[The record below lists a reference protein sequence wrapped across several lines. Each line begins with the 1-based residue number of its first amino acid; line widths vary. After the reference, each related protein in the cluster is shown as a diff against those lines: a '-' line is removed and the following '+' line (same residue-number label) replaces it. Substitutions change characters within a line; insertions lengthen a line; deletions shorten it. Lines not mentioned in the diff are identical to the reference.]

1 MAVSKED
8 DLTQATGITTDLVL
22 GLGEHHSAQRIRK
35 VQTGLTNA
43 ARELRSLV
51 QGQYSSLE
59 GRLGAHLTHEQRELL
74 TQAAR
79 LLDSIKYNVE
89 HAKERKAREEKA
101 AAKLHEQREQQ
112 AKQMTA
118 RFLDLPIQTVEQ
130 QIDVLKLYLV
140 ARSILTGSMM
150 DSDYSLREKMETPAP
165 KWQSSE
171 AYWRISHVTDLIADL
186 RYCVE
191 YHLVHRDQTPAARL
205 EQLQKDLAEGRE
217 AALATPGAEH
227 TLKVWTDA
235 LQQAAFVKG
244 LLPDKASS
252 LGGAA

>member
-1 MAVSKED
+1 MAKSKDD
-8 DLTQATGITTDLVL
+8 DLTQASGITTELVL
-22 GLGEHHSAQRIRK
+22 ELGEYHSAQRIRK
-35 VQTGLTNA
+35 VQTGLTSA

-51 QGQYSSLE
+51 QGQYSSFE

-74 TQAAR
+74 TNAAK

-101 AAKLHEQREQQ
+101 AAKLQEQRERQ
-112 AKQMTA
+112 AKQMA
-118 RFLDLPIQTVEQ
+118 AKFLDLPVETVEQ

-140 ARSILTGSMM
+140 ARSILIGSMM
-150 DSDYSLREKMETPAP
+150 DSDYSLREKMEMPAP

-171 AYWRISHVTDLIADL
+171 AHWRISHVTDLIADL
-186 RYCVE
+186 RYSLE
-191 YHLVHRDQTPAARL
+191 YHLVHRDQTPTDRL
-205 EQLQKDLAEGRE
+205 EQLQKCLAESRE
-217 AALATPGAEH
+217 AALATPSAEH

-235 LQQAAFVKG
+235 LQRAAFVKG
-244 LLPDKASS
+244 LMPDKAAS